1 MATTSLG
8 AAPSSAPSPNPLLAG
23 PILPT
28 LLRLALP
35 TSIAMV
41 ATALVAIAET
51 SYVGILGT
59 LPLAGFALV
68 FPMVMLQQMMS
79 AGAMGGGVSSAISR
93 ALGAGNPERAA
104 TLAKH
109 AFVIGASAG
118 VFFLALFQ
126 LAGPWIYRTLGG
138 QGGVLAEAL
147 TYSNV
152 VFLGAP
158 SIWLANTLASILR
171 GTGNMTVPSKGLLAV
186 AGTQI
191 VVGAVLGLGVGPIPR
206 LGMAGVALGQVIAF
220 SAGAIYFYWYLASG
234 RARITLRLSGIP
246 LSSEMLWDICKV
258 GAVAC
263 LASLQTV
270 LTILIVTRLVAA
282 FGTEALAGYG
292 LGTRLEFL
300 LIPITFSIG
309 VASVPMVGVAI
320 GAGQGDRARRVAWTA
335 GLLSMA
341 LLTAVGMVVAV
352 FPNLWAANFTSD
364 PVILASTAT
373 YLRWAGPFYG
383 LFGLGLCLYF
393 ASQGS
398 GSVVGPV
405 LAGTVRLVFVLIG
418 GLWLVNIGA
427 QPWMLFALVG
437 VAMAIYGA
445 ATAFSLWI
453 VDWGPKTRN

>member
-1 MATTSLG
+1 
-8 AAPSSAPSPNPLLAG
+8 
-23 PILPT
+23 
-28 LLRLALP
+28 
-35 TSIAMV
+35 
-41 ATALVAIAET
+41 
-51 SYVGILGT
+51 
-59 LPLAGFALV
+59 
-68 FPMVMLQQMMS
+68 
-79 AGAMGGGVSSAISR
+79 
-93 ALGAGNPERAA
+93 
-104 TLAKH
+104 
-109 AFVIGASAG
+109 
-118 VFFLALFQ
+118 
-126 LAGPWIYRTLGG
+126 
-138 QGGVLAEAL
+138 
-147 TYSNV
+147 
-152 VFLGAP
+152 
-158 SIWLANTLASILR
+158 
-171 GTGNMTVPSKGLLAV
+171 
-186 AGTQI
+186 
-191 VVGAVLGLGVGPIPR
+191 
-206 LGMAGVALGQVIAF
+206 
-220 SAGAIYFYWYLASG
+220 
-234 RARITLRLSGIP
+234 
-246 LSSEMLWDICKV
+246 
-258 GAVAC
+258 
-263 LASLQTV
+263 
-270 LTILIVTRLVAA
+270 
-282 FGTEALAGYG
+282 
-292 LGTRLEFL
+292 
-300 LIPITFSIG
+300 
-309 VASVPMVGVAI
+309 MVGVAI